1 MAKGKTKQLNAKV
14 LLILSLVISLIGAAS
29 SAWSSSNEHMRSE
42 VSLFHGFLQ
51 SHPKVTAELRTNPN
65 LVNNKKYLDK
75 HDELAK
81 FLKHHPDVKREL
93 VNHPSRIF
101 GNYYRADQGRWNIH
115 R

>member
-1 MAKGKTKQLNAKV
+1 MAIGNSKPLNSGI
-14 LLILSLVISLIGAAS
+14 LLVMSIVIALIGTAS
-29 SAWSSSNEHMRSE
+29 PARSSHEHMRSE
-42 VSLFHGFLQ
+42 VNLFHDFLQ
-51 SHPKVTAELRTNPN
+51 SHPKVSTELRTNPN

-101 GNYYRADQGRWNIH
+101 GRYYTEEHGRWRH
-115 R
+115 